1 MLSKLAVAV
10 TALCV
15 AAATEAAG
23 PSASRSSGGH
33 SVASVG
39 ASTGGATRN
48 TAVARPKASF
58 VGKSA
63 LRSPQK
69 PVTDTGYARVRPCP
83 DFQSSAAGHSSLCL
97 RSTQAAA
104 PKN

>member
-15 AAATEAAG
+15 AAATEAAA

-33 SVASVG
+33 SVA
-39 ASTGGATRN
+39 TGGARTAGAHN
-48 TAVARPKASF
+48 TAVVRPKASF

-63 LRSPQK
+63 PRSPQK
-69 PVTDTGYARVRPCP
+69 PVTDSGYARVPPCP

-97 RSTQAAA
+97 RTTETAA